1 MGLHIVLLQPEI
13 PQNTG
18 NIARTC
24 AATGATLHL
33 VRPLGY
39 SLSDKYLKRA
49 GLDYWHLVTIKEYPD
64 NQAFFSEHPREQC
77 YFFTKKA
84 RTCYADIAYPE
95 ETYFVFGRESVG
107 LDEDLLLQVKDRAVR
122 IPMRSGARCLNLSN
136 SVAIAAYEYFRQRH
150 WQGLVEA
157 DDTFDWEEGK

>member
-1 MGLHIVLLQPEI
+1 MGLNIVLLQPEI

-33 VRPLGY
+33 VHPLGY

-49 GLDYWHLVTIKEYPD
+49 GLDYWHLLTLKEYPD
-64 NQAFFSEHPREQC
+64 DRTFFMEHPLNQC

-84 RTCYADIAYPE
+84 GTCYADVAYPKD
-95 ETYFVFGRESVG
+95 TFLVFGRESVG
-107 LDEDLLLQVKDRAVR
+107 LDEDLLRQARNRTLR
-122 IPMRSGARCLNLSN
+122 IPMREEARCLNLSN
-136 SVAIAAYEYFRQRH
+136 SVAIATYEYLRQH
-150 WQGLVEA
+150 DWKGLMKA
-157 DDTFDWEEGK
+157 NLSFAREEML

>member
-1 MGLHIVLLQPEI
+1 MGLNIVLLQPEI

-33 VRPLGY
+33 VHPLGY

-49 GLDYWHLVTIKEYPD
+49 GLDYWHLVTIKEYAS
-64 NQAFFSEHPREQC
+64 NEAFFAEHPIHQC

-84 RTCYADIAYPE
+84 RTCYADITYPE
-95 ETYFVFGRESVG
+95 DTYLVFGRESVG
-107 LDEDLLLQVKDRAVR
+107 LDEGLLRKAHDRTLR
-122 IPMRSGARCLNLSN
+122 IPMREGARCLNLSN
-136 SVAIAAYEYFRQRH
+136 SVAIAAYEFFRQKH
-150 WQGLVEA
+150 WLGLMEA
-157 DDTFDWEEGK
+157 DDTFAWEEGT